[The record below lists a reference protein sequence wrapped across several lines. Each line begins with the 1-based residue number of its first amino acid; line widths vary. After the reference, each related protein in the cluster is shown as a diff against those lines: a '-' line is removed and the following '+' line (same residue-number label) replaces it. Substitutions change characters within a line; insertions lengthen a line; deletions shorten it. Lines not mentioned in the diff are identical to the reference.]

1 METLLN
7 CSTGGWAMIAGAV
20 LIYGVLG
27 LSSVALIK
35 YLMTDRSSTVHFETP
50 VVRYREIP
58 SWKRRMV
65 R

>member
-27 LSSVALIK
+27 LSSVALFK

-50 VVRYREIP
+50 VVC
-58 SWKRRMV
+58 
-65 R
+65 